1 MGLFWGTSTSF
12 SRGGSF
18 LKAREQTA
26 AGGPEVAG
34 LASCTW
40 SRARPGKAWLQ
51 KGGGWSG
58 LAGFPP
64 VTPCRGVRD
73 ALQGVP
79 SSLSLFSGDDTRP
92 LAHLWAGE
100 PRIKGLT
107 QCTSDPSRGVFGEE
121 PRVN

>member
-1 MGLFWGTSTSF
+1 MGLFWGTSASF

-51 KGGGWSG
+51 KGGGWSS

-64 VTPCRGVRD
+64 VTPCRGGQRCPPGSPVII
-73 ALQGVP
+73 VP
-79 SSLSLFSGDDTRP
+79 VQ
-92 LAHLWAGE
+92 W
-100 PRIKGLT
+100 
-107 QCTSDPSRGVFGEE
+107 
-121 PRVN
+121 